1 MYQRKTVSSVFD
13 FSIRIVLLTVLV
25 LSGVGAVEANN
36 IPIASTVALSGTV
49 PTQEGVVIIANEEA
63 EQYMVSEGAVDPRV
77 YGVTAAQPPVV
88 FSTGTNTVPVIT
100 EGVALVQVVSENGVI
115 ERGDLLVTSATEGA
129 AMRAGEEDQNV
140 FAVALETYD
149 GGDEI
154 GRIQADVG
162 VANALAERN
171 ARESAR
177 EAAATEGDEEA
188 EGKSS
193 VFRGVIAA
201 VLVIGALFFVL
212 YSFRSAIIQGV
223 TSVGRNPRA
232 RVPIM
237 TLSVASIVFALLL
250 CALIIFIAVAIL
262 ILPL

>member
-1 MYQRKTVSSVFD
+1 MYQGKTVSSVFD
-13 FSIRIVLLTVLV
+13 FSVRVVLFSMLV
-25 LSGVGAVEANN
+25 LSGVHATKASN
-36 IPIASTVALSGTV
+36 IPIASTVALSGVV
-49 PTQEGVVIIANEEA
+49 PTQEGVVIIANEET
-63 EQYMVSEGAVDPRV
+63 EQYMVSESAADPRV

-100 EGVALVQVVSENGVI
+100 EGVALVQVVSENGAI
-115 ERGDLLVTSATEGA
+115 ERGDLLVTSATMGA
-129 AMRAGEEDQNV
+129 AMRAGEEDRDV
-140 FAVALETYD
+140 FAVALEAYD
-149 GGDEI
+149 DSGEI

-162 VANALAERN
+162 IAKALAER
-171 ARESAR
+171 SAR
-177 EAAATEGDEEA
+177 EAAQEAAVSEGDEET